1 MKKLSVFLSIPI
13 GVLLSSLLGSCDSDG
28 LDAIDIEVPAGYE
41 LSAGTST
48 VFLTSS
54 VAYDSEAPWV
64 SGDYLTRFVRG
75 DRLYDDEI
83 GRAHV

>member
-1 MKKLSVFLSIPI
+1 MSHRIHFLSCLIS
-13 GVLLSSLLGSCDSDG
+13 GLTLLVSSCDSDG
-28 LDAIDIEVPAGYE
+28 LDVLDIEVPAGYE

-48 VFLTSS
+48 IFLNSS

-75 DRLYDDEI
+75 DRL
-83 GRAHV
+83 